1 MRVSIDTRH
10 TSFLYWLLSF
20 CADHQTPLAIGTF
33 GLPARATRD
42 KGAGVE
48 SRVCVPIV
56 AKSIIGGE
64 MFRAPCDANTYNQ
77 IIATGFVSAF
87 EIGKGG
93 TKVPPGEILY
103 GKILCGKTMAA
114 KGKIQTTIGKIQ
126 NGYLKEHFKNESR
139 SFPML
144 GPRALARS
152 LTPRQLESGA
162 PSYPRRALQ

>member
-1 MRVSIDTRH
+1 
-10 TSFLYWLLSF
+10 
-20 CADHQTPLAIGTF
+20 
-33 GLPARATRD
+33 
-42 KGAGVE
+42 
-48 SRVCVPIV
+48 V

-64 MFRAPCDANTYNQ
+64 MFRAPCDANTYSQ

-139 SFPML
+139 SFQAH
-144 GPRALARS
+144 GSRALARS
-152 LTPRQLESGA
+152 PTRRWHPNGRFNQWGSCRNRRRTPILPRLTA
-162 PSYPRRALQ
+162 